1 MEMAMRALLL
11 AVLLWLPMGMPAR
24 SEPLQLVTYDYP
36 PYMLGSGQPGHPGP
50 VVVLVR
56 EALRRAA
63 MPAEISFYPFQ
74 RAKRLVEIGEAG
86 GIFTLKAT
94 PERERQFL
102 FSHEPLLQQEYVLY
116 ALADSPLLYSGD
128 LGVLQ
133 QVVVGMVSATS
144 YGSRFDEFS
153 KTLPAARKDYSNS
166 HEANFRK
173 LIAGRI
179 QVIVCS
185 RQVGDALLLRLD
197 ARHKVKVIGPPVE
210 TANSYLMF
218 NPALVSPA
226 QVVEFDN
233 QLRAMR
239 KDGSAQ
245 RIFDRHFYSM
255 RKPF

>member
-1 MEMAMRALLL
+1 MRTLLL
-11 AVLLWLPMGMPAR
+11 AVLLWLSLAAPAR

-36 PYMLGSGQPGHPGP
+36 PYMLGSGQPGNPGP
-50 VVVLVR
+50 VVLLVR

-63 MPAEISFYPFQ
+63 IPAEISFYPFQ
-74 RAKRLVEIGEAG
+74 RARRLVEIGEAG
-86 GIFTLKAT
+86 GIFTLKVT

-102 FSHEPLLQQEYVLY
+102 FSREPLLQQEYVLY
-116 ALADSPLLYSGD
+116 ALADSPLVYSGD

-133 QVVVGMVSATS
+133 QAVIGVVAAVS
-144 YGSRFDEFS
+144 YGARFDAYS
-153 KTLPAARKDYSNS
+153 KTLTAEHKDYSTS

-173 LIAGRI
+173 LIGGRFPVLI
-179 QVIVCS
+179 CS
-185 RQVGDALLLRLD
+185 RQVGDAILQRLD
-197 ARHKVKVIGPPVE
+197 ATHKVKVIGPPVE
-210 TANSYLMF
+210 IANSYLMF